1 MNKGDLIKV
10 LADKTGAT
18 KVDVQTMLDSLM
30 GIVTD
35 SLKSGDKVTLPGLGI
50 LNIGKRAARKG
61 INPKTKEKIDIPA
74 KVTVKFKPAKE
85 LKDMLNGN

>member
-1 MNKGDLIKV
+1 MNKGDLIKE

-18 KVDVQTMLDSLM
+18 KVDVQAMLDSLM